1 VPLGNVYLFNGELLM
16 ASVSRINGFRPVKTI
31 TGAPYNGQA
40 NLYFV
45 PASDSSVIMV
55 GDAVKLAGDAR
66 AATGAPTVTR
76 VSGATDIPVGIVV
89 GIVFTGVGD
98 LTNVPPVT
106 NLNSPVYRAASTDR
120 YLLVADDPNI
130 VYETQYAGTSV
141 AAATITAN
149 VGLNGQFVVTAGST
163 TSGASGMQLDSSGLA
178 TTATLP
184 LKIVGFPNRPDN
196 IPGDTYFSYY
206 VKLNSASMAT
216 GTGSAGV

>member
-1 VPLGNVYLFNGELLM
+1 M
-16 ASVSRINGFRPVKTI
+16 ASVSRANGFRPVKTI
-31 TGAPYNGQA
+31 TGASYNGQA

-45 PASDSSVIMV
+45 PSSDSTVIMV

-76 VSGATDIPVGIVV
+76 AGATDVPVGIVV

-98 LTNVPPVT
+98 ITNVPPVN
-106 NLNSPVYRAASTDR
+106 NLNTPVYRAASTDR
-120 YLLVADDPNI
+120 YLLVCDDPNV
-130 VYETQYAGTSV
+130 VYEVQYAGTSV

-149 VGLNGQFVVTAGST
+149 VGLNGQFTTTAGST
-163 TSGASGMQLDSSGLA
+163 TTGASGMQLDSTGLA

-184 LKIVGFPNRPDN
+184 IKIVGFPNRPDN

-206 VKLNSASMAT
+206 VKLNNLSMGT
-216 GTGSAGV
+216 GTGQAGA

>member
-1 VPLGNVYLFNGELLM
+1 M

-45 PASDSSVIMV
+45 PSSDSSVIMV
-55 GDAVKLAGDAR
+55 GDAVKLLGDAR

-98 LTNVPPVT
+98 LTNVPPVN
-106 NLNSPVYRAASTDR
+106 NLNTPVYRAASTDR
-120 YLLVADDPNI
+120 YLLVCDDPNV

-149 VGLNGQFVVTAGST
+149 VGLNGQFVVTAGNT
-163 TSGASGMQLDSSGLA
+163 TTGASGQQLDSAGLA

-206 VKLNSASMAT
+206 VKLNSSTMAT

>member
-1 VPLGNVYLFNGELLM
+1 M
-16 ASVSRINGFRPVKTI
+16 ASVSRANGFRPVKSI
-31 TGAPYNGQA
+31 TGAPYSGQA

-45 PASDSSVIMV
+45 PSSDSTVIMV

-76 VSGATDIPVGIVV
+76 AGATDIAVGVVV

-98 LTNVPPVT
+98 VTNVPPVN
-106 NLNSPVYRAASTDR
+106 NLNTPVYRAASTDR
-120 YLLVADDPNI
+120 YLLVADDPNL
-130 VYETQYAGTSV
+130 VYEVQYAGTSV

-149 VGLNGQFVVTAGST
+149 VGLNGQFTTTAGST
-163 TSGASGMQLDSSGLA
+163 TTGASGMQLDSSGLA

-206 VKLNSASMAT
+206 VKLNNTTNGT
-216 GTGSAGV
+216 GTGQAGV